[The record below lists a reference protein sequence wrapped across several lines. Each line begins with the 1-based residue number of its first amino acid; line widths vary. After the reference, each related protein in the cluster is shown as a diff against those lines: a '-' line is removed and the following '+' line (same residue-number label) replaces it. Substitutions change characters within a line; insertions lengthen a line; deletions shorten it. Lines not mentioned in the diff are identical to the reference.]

1 MRAAAASRIPLIS
14 AIGHETDWT
23 LLDHVADRRAP
34 TPTGAAEM
42 AVPVR
47 AELVAAVE
55 ELAARHYGATLRLV
69 EASRRELRGAVRAL
83 PNLDDLLAIPRRRFD
98 ETAGRLGRAL
108 FANARAHRLSFERA
122 AARLSATGLARSL
135 ERAGERFA
143 NLAQRHQRALSV
155 ELRQKRSE
163 LSRSSRRFRVEPLV
177 ERLAVVGRRLAETS
191 ERSRNAF
198 RQDVERRL
206 RRVMA
211 LDQLLRSLS
220 YENVLARGYAVVRDA
235 SYTPIPSKAGLT
247 SGAALDIQFRD
258 GHIGAVAGPALP
270 RPRRKKSD
278 PGDQGL

>member
-1 MRAAAASRIPLIS
+1 M
-14 AIGHETDWT
+14 T
-23 LLDHVADRRAP
+23 
-34 TPTGAAEM
+34 
-42 AVPVR
+42 
-47 AELVAAVE
+47 
-55 ELAARHYGATLRLV
+55 LAARHFGATLRLI
-69 EASRRELRGAVRAL
+69 EAAGASSAARSARC
-83 PNLDDLLAIPRRRFD
+83 PGWTISLAIPRRIS
-98 ETAGRLGRAL
+98 TSSRAASAARSV
-108 FANARAHRLSFERA
+108 ANARAHRVSFERSRGAPLGDRSRAIASSAPASARQPRA
-122 AARLSATGLARSL
+122 AAPA
-135 ERAGERFA
+135 
-143 NLAQRHQRALSV
+143 RALTV

-163 LSRSSRRFRVEPLV
+163 LLRSARRLRLEPLR
-177 ERLAVVGRRLAETS
+177 ERVAVVGRRLAETS

-278 PGDQGL
+278 PGDQGSLF